1 MLLKRTGETC
11 KISKRRID
19 ISSYEVNLNI
29 LQNALFMHDG
39 EPAHFYSNVRR
50 ILNEKFNSR

>member
-29 LQNALFMHDG
+29 L
-39 EPAHFYSNVRR
+39 
-50 ILNEKFNSR
+50 